1 MTLDAPEANTRKLYC
16 MVYFPKAS
24 EYLCSALSNVL
35 LEDTCATDLRAFIE
49 DAADKR
55 GQEGLLVFDGSRT
68 AELDEV
74 IEDANSPLPIG
85 PITVWRQQFSEGRKQ
100 KLKNGIKLFSA
111 GRKGTGV

>member
-1 MTLDAPEANTRKLYC
+1 MLT
-16 MVYFPKAS
+16 
-24 EYLCSALSNVL
+24 VL
-35 LEDTCATDLRAFIE
+35 LEDTYATDLRAFIE

-85 PITVWRQQFSEGRKQ
+85 PITVWCQQFSEGRKQ
-100 KLKNGIKLFSA
+100 KLENGIKLFSA